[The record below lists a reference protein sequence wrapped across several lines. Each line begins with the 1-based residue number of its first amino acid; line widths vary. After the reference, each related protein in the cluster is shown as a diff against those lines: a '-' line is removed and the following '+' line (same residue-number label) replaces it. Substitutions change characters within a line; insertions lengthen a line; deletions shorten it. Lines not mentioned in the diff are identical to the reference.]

1 MTGLYLKHPHSR
13 LIYDGRKSC
22 IAQSTPVPITG
33 THTLISKESGIGL
46 AYGLVTIAS
55 PVTIDCAQFD
65 AQFNLHRV
73 TTKEREKW
81 WGDSESLLLYPITS
95 FVPYA
100 IPLTV
105 DVPAGVQMI
114 MPEIKF
120 IDINPDQSSQDV
132 EEVENKE
139 VEKPEDNMPWKAS
152 DAQSHTKLADT
163 PAKQKRWAAI
173 ANSALAACKGD
184 VKKCEA
190 SAIRQANSVIKKTA
204 KKEIEDQELID
215 SIYSMVKQQV
225 LEELE
230 QLKSEEVTHPEVES
244 ESKEQEEESAEISQ
258 AAIPQ
263 PQDAPLAGVTE
274 GDNKESEPEV
284 TATVDTDVSAVM
296 VDEVKPD
303 RKSAL
308 AKFFQDSLSSLKNII
323 GLSDSTDDELTLNR
337 VKSFSSKDGSKSYFV
352 IWPTNSYFDRDMPPE
367 AFRATALHSFVDR
380 MDSSSIKSRA
390 QFWHLS
396 QTSFGNIIWQDVI
409 EERFLVQVGE
419 YDNTPVGNAFKSFFT
434 KYPDGHPVIA
444 PEGWG
449 ASHGY
454 HYNADD
460 RNDGVYDW
468 LHTDESTVLPLR
480 YAANLLNPS
489 PVLGGKEMDDK
500 RRDALRAISDE
511 IPGLDLVAYVE
522 ATAKAARELADGK
535 VEHKEMTEKAKT
547 PKPKE
552 DEMEDE
558 EKKDPKKV
566 PDKKDPDKKEIEVA
580 ESATTEVQDKVTPA
594 AADINTIVDEMV
606 KQAGLKELSETIAS
620 VLSRLE
626 KLEIANETKAIEETR
641 EEPRYAQHWA
651 WLENSKSKDTILTD
665 AEKAE
670 FKSKLPN
677 TKNSAVAQLVENF
690 NL

>member
-33 THTLISKESGIGL
+33 THTLISKESGVGL

-100 IPLTV
+100 TPLTV

-114 MPEIKF
+114 MPEVKF
-120 IDINPDQSSQDV
+120 IDVEPDQSSQDI
-132 EEVENKE
+132 EEVESKE

-215 SIYSMVKQQV
+215 SIHVMVKQQV

-230 QLKSEEVTHPEVES
+230 QFKSEEVSHSEAEPEAEVEIKS
-244 ESKEQEEESAEISQ
+244 EEQGEAAEVSPTQDSLPAELTDDSKER
-258 AAIPQ
+258 
-263 PQDAPLAGVTE
+263 
-274 GDNKESEPEV
+274 EPEIA
-284 TATVDTDVSAVM
+284 ATVDADVPAVAT
-296 VDEVKPD
+296 EVKPD

-323 GLSDSTDDELTLNR
+323 GLSDSTDDEFALNR
-337 VKSFSSKDGSKSYFV
+337 VKSFSSKDGTKSYFV
-352 IWPTNSYFDRDMPPE
+352 IWPTNSYVDRDMPPE